1 METEEAMKP
10 ASADNEK
17 VTSSTD
23 TKDAI
28 ERLIEESEPAE
39 QTNGTKETMNEEI
52 SKKEDT
58 EDKSKEFKDEKSG
71 QGQPSKR
78 VQEGQKWNERPRN
91 KDGSR
96 NSDRPYNRYGNKPF
110 KRNNKSDLTAQEES
124 SDPVAI
130 RKQVGQV

>member
-1 METEEAMKP
+1 METEEATKP

-17 VTSSTD
+17 VASSTD

-28 ERLIEESEPAE
+28 EELIEESKPAE
-39 QTNGTKETMNEEI
+39 QIHGTKETTNEEA

-58 EDKSKEFKDEKSG
+58 EDRSKEFKDEKSG
-71 QGQPSKR
+71 QDQPSKR

-91 KDGSR
+91 T
-96 NSDRPYNRYGNKPF
+96 DRPYNKYGNKPF
-110 KRNNKSDLTAQEES
+110 KRNYKSDLTSQEES

>member
-1 METEEAMKP
+1 METEEATKP
-10 ASADNEK
+10 VSADNEK

-28 ERLIEESEPAE
+28 EKLIEESKPAK
-39 QTNGTKETMNEEI
+39 QTNGTKETTNEEV

-71 QGQPSKR
+71 QDQPSKR

-91 KDGSR
+91 T
-96 NSDRPYNRYGNKPF
+96 DRPYNKYGNKPF
-110 KRNNKSDLTAQEES
+110 KRNNKSDLTSQEES